1 MVDIERAKEF
11 IKIRDELYKQ
21 GVIGISFFEDSI
33 HVLLDVLLDVEN
45 IKIEEE
51 RNNPLIKY
59 PYTVSARIDGIT
71 FFALA
76 DDIKLHEFM
85 KKRKERKEK
94 NEIV

>member
-21 GVIGISFFEDSI
+21 GVIGIPFFEDSI
-33 HVLLDVLLDVEN
+33 HVRLDVLLDVEN

-51 RNNPLIKY
+51 RGPLIKY
-59 PYTVSARIDGIT
+59 PYKISARIDGIT